1 MATQEELA
9 EIKSNALALR
19 KIADQV
25 LLQVERLEITASSE
39 RPIKKRKLRPVKYT
53 AMILGGQRATKKN
66 IKDLT

>member
-1 MATQEELA
+1 MATQQELA
-9 EIKSNALALR
+9 EIKANALALR

-25 LLQVERLEITASSE
+25 LQQVERLEITASSE
-39 RPIKKRKLRPVKYT
+39 QPAKKRKPRPVKYT